1 MPHFSFNVKG
11 QKRIYDNYVITFKA
25 DRVIFLSS
33 QMELLV
39 LVLLLQLLVLR
50 FRNSSETEK
59 VENFFADKFPIFRVQ
74 ELELRLVV
82 SWNRH
87 KTFS

>member
-1 MPHFSFNVKG
+1 
-11 QKRIYDNYVITFKA
+11 
-25 DRVIFLSS
+25 
-33 QMELLV
+33 MELLV

-59 VENFFADKFPIFRVQ
+59 VENFFADKFPILRVQ

-82 SWNRH
+82 AWNRH
-87 KTFS
+87 KIFL

>member
-1 MPHFSFNVKG
+1 
-11 QKRIYDNYVITFKA
+11 
-25 DRVIFLSS
+25 
-33 QMELLV
+33 MELLI

-74 ELELRLVV
+74 ELELRLVEA
-82 SWNRH
+82 WNRH
-87 KTFS
+87 KSFLYQCLVAIDGFSSGLAAFASIAKSLA